1 MIDYN
6 KILSKKVTNIPFS
19 GIRKFFDIAASYK
32 DVISLSVGEP
42 DFKTPWAIRKEAI
55 KTLEKGKTTYT
66 ANAGLEQLRVAISDY
81 LDNRLETRYD
91 PKKELIVTVGGSE
104 AIDLAVRAI
113 VDIGDEVLIPEPSF
127 VCYSPIVSLANGVPI
142 PIETKVENN
151 FKLTPEQL
159 KAHITPKT
167 KLLIL
172 PYPNNPTGAVM
183 RREDL
188 EAIAEVLRGTDIM
201 ILSDEIYSELT
212 YGDEKHVS
220 IVQIE
225 GMRER
230 TILINGFSKAFSMTG
245 WRLGFSAA
253 PEEVTRQML
262 KIHQYG
268 IMSSPSVSQYAA
280 ITALTECAEDVAKMR
295 DEYDLRRRLIVKGF
309 NDMGLECFEPEGAFY
324 IFPSIK
330 STGLT
335 SQEFCEKLIESHR
348 VAVVPG
354 DAFGKSGEGFIRVS
368 YAYSLNH
375 INTAIERIGE
385 FLKELRND
393 NKA

>member
-6 KILSKKVTNIPFS
+6 KILSKKVTDIPFS

-127 VCYSPIVSLANGVPI
+127 VCYSPIVSLANGVPV

-253 PEEVTRQML
+253 PEEITRQML

-324 IFPSIK
+324 VFPSIK

>member
-1 MIDYN
+1 MDYD
-6 KILSKKVTNIPFS
+6 KILSKKVKDIPFS

-66 ANAGLEQLRVAISDY
+66 ANAGLEQLRNAISDY
-81 LDNRLETRYD
+81 LLNRVETRYD

-183 RREDL
+183 RKEDL

-201 ILSDEIYSELT
+201 VLSDEIYSELT
-212 YGDEKHVS
+212 YGAQKHIS

-225 GMRER
+225 GMKER

-253 PEEVTRQML
+253 PEAVTKQML

-280 ITALTECAEDVAKMR
+280 ITALTECAEDVARMR

-309 NDMGLECFEPEGAFY
+309 NDLGLECFEPEGAFY

-330 STGLT
+330 STGLS
-335 SQEFCEKLIESHR
+335 SQEFCERLIESHR

-354 DAFGKSGEGFIRVS
+354 DAFGKCGEGFIRVS

-375 INTAIERIGE
+375 INTALERIGE